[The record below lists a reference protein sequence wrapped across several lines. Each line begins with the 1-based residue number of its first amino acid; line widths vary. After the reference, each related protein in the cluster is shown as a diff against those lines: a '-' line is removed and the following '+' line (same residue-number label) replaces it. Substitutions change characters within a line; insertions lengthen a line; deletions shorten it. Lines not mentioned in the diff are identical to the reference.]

1 MANTNTPFGLQVIR
15 GGGAY
20 SFSDQGTLYSIPT
33 SDSSN
38 AYYLND
44 AVKAAS
50 GGSTEGIPNV
60 TKAAGTD
67 PLRGSIQ
74 AIFQVSPIS
83 PASLDGTTSPTLG
96 VTYIPATKA
105 NVYYVLVDDDPTT
118 IYMVQDDGITTANFA
133 STSCNL
139 NSSLTVTNGASNTSP
154 SATVLL
160 SSSFGTGSTGASGL
174 NMKLLGLVQGPIPG
188 GNTFSAY
195 AKWQCRIN
203 LSEFVGS
210 GFAGV

>member
-20 SFSDQGTLYSIPT
+20 SFNDQGSLYSIPT

-44 AVKAAS
+44 AVKAAA

-74 AIFQVSPIS
+74 AIYVVPPMP
-83 PASLDGTTSPTLG
+83 PASLVGTALALEN
-96 VTYIPATKA
+96 VYIPATKA
-105 NVYYVLVDDDPTT
+105 APYFVLVDDDEST
-118 IYMVQDDGITTANFA
+118 IYMVQDDGITTANLVA
-133 STSCNL
+133 ASCNL
-139 NSSLTVTNGASNTSP
+139 NSSLTVTNGATTTSP
-154 SATVLL
+154 SGTVLL
-160 SSSFGTGSTGASGL
+160 SSSFATGATSGL
-174 NMKLLGLVQGPIPG
+174 NMKLLGLVQQP
-188 GNTFSAY
+188 GNTFAAY
-195 AKWQCRIN
+195 AKWQARIN
-203 LSEFVGS
+203 LGEFS
-210 GFAGV
+210 PAGFAGV